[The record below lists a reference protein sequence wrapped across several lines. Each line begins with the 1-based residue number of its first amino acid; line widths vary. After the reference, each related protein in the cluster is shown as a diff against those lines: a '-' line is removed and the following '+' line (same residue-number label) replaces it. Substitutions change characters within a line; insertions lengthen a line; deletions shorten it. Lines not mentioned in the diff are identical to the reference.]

1 MKSFRKLLQ
10 YLKPYMFFAII
21 GPLFMV
27 LEVAMDLIQPTIMQH
42 IIDVGIAN
50 RDLNYVIKMG
60 LLMIGA
66 AAIGL
71 VGGLGCMMYSTK
83 AAVNFA
89 TDIRKDV
96 FAKIETF
103 SSKNRDSFG
112 TGKLLTIVT
121 NDITSIQS
129 AMTMT
134 LRVLVRGPLLFI
146 GSIII
151 VFVTARD
158 LFPIL
163 LVVVPVLLVAIVLI
177 AGQSSG
183 SFKRVQEALDKV
195 NTKLQENLSGVRVIK
210 AYVRQKYEIAQ
221 FEKVNTSL
229 TEINIRAI
237 QIISLM
243 MPIIMLVVNS
253 GIVATL
259 WIGGEKVFNGTL
271 QVGAILAFINY
282 LNIILMSLMSIS
294 MVFIQI
300 ARAFPSADR
309 VQQVLHTEVDITTEG
324 DVYEPKQVGG
334 NVEFKN
340 VSYSYTK
347 NNEYVLKDI
356 SFTVRKGE
364 KIGIIGSTGSGKST
378 LAKLLPRL
386 YDVDQG
392 EICVDDVNV
401 KAYDLQKLRASIGF
415 VPQKALLFSGSIEEN
430 LRYGKEDAT
439 YDELE
444 LASSSACATEFINK
458 LEDSYEY
465 NLTQGATNLSGG
477 QKQRIS
483 IARALVRKPSILVL
497 DDSTSAVDA
506 KSEAVI
512 QEALRTRYSGTT
524 TFLIA
529 SKISSIIDAD
539 KILVLNNGELV
550 GNGTHEDL
558 LATCEV
564 YQEIY
569 LSQGG
574 SLQQE
579 GGEERA

>member
-1 MKSFRKLLQ
+1 M
-10 YLKPYMFFAII
+10 
-21 GPLFMV
+21 
-27 LEVAMDLIQPTIMQH
+27 
-42 IIDVGIAN
+42 
-50 RDLNYVIKMG
+50 
-60 LLMIGA
+60 
-66 AAIGL
+66 
-71 VGGLGCMMYSTK
+71 
-83 AAVNFA
+83 
-89 TDIRKDV
+89 

-392 EICVDDVNV
+392 EICIDDVNV

-415 VPQKALLFSGSIEEN
+415 VPQKALLF
-430 LRYGKEDAT
+430 
-439 YDELE
+439 
-444 LASSSACATEFINK
+444 
-458 LEDSYEY
+458 
-465 NLTQGATNLSGG
+465 Q
-477 QKQRIS
+477 
-483 IARALVRKPSILVL
+483 
-497 DDSTSAVDA
+497 AV
-506 KSEAVI
+506 
-512 QEALRTRYSGTT
+512 
-524 TFLIA
+524 
-529 SKISSIIDAD
+529 
-539 KILVLNNGELV
+539 
-550 GNGTHEDL
+550 
-558 LATCEV
+558 
-564 YQEIY
+564 
-569 LSQGG
+569 
-574 SLQQE
+574 
-579 GGEERA
+579 

>member
-1 MKSFRKLLQ
+1 
-10 YLKPYMFFAII
+10 
-21 GPLFMV
+21 
-27 LEVAMDLIQPTIMQH
+27 
-42 IIDVGIAN
+42 
-50 RDLNYVIKMG
+50 
-60 LLMIGA
+60 
-66 AAIGL
+66 
-71 VGGLGCMMYSTK
+71 MMYSTK

-96 FAKIETF
+96 FTKIETF
-103 SSKNRDSFG
+103 SSKNRDAFG

-151 VFVTARD
+151 VFVTARE

-163 LVVVPVLLVAIVLI
+163 LVVVPILLLAIILI
-177 AGQSSG
+177 ASKASG
-183 SFKRVQEALDKV
+183 TFKKVQEALDKV

-210 AYVRQKYEIAQ
+210 AYVRQKYEISQ
-221 FEKVNTSL
+221 FGNVNTNL
-229 TEINIRAI
+229 TKINIRAV
-237 QIISLM
+237 QLISLM
-243 MPIIMLVVNS
+243 MPIIMLVVS
-253 GIVATL
+253 GGIVATL

-282 LNIILMSLMSIS
+282 LNIILMALMSIS

-309 VQQVLHTEVDITTEG
+309 VQQVLNTEVDIMNEANAIEPEKIEG
-324 DVYEPKQVGG
+324 NID
-334 NVEFKN
+334 FRD

-356 SFTVRKGE
+356 SFSIRKGE
-364 KIGIIGSTGSGKST
+364 KVGIIGSTGSGKST

-386 YDVDQG
+386 YDIEQG
-392 EICVDDVNV
+392 EICIDGINV
-401 KAYDLQKLRASIGF
+401 KRYDLQKLRASIGF

-430 LRYGKEDAT
+430 LRYGKEDAIH
-439 YDELE
+439 DELE
-444 LASSSACATEFINK
+444 TAASSACATEFINK
-458 LEDSYEY
+458 LEESYHY

-477 QKQRIS
+477 QKQRVS
-483 IARALVRKPSILVL
+483 IARALVRKPSILIL

-506 KSEAVI
+506 KSEANI
-512 QEALRTRYSGTT
+512 QSALRTEYKGTT
-524 TFLIA
+524 TLLIA
-529 SKISSIIDAD
+529 SKIASIIDAD
-539 KILVLNNGELV
+539 KILVLDNGELV
-550 GNGTHEDL
+550 GDGTHEQL
-558 LATCEV
+558 LEQCEV

-574 SLQQE
+574 NLHKE
-579 GGEERA
+579 GGKEHA